1 MLGGRS
7 SSRRSEFHV
16 LVRGESKMV
25 PVCEN
30 LAVSEA
36 EKALERRSSAGAT
49 IKQAKR
55 GSCFYPGQPR
65 QCFRCGSRRHLA
77 SKTLTTR
84 CVHCVGPMA
93 TSVRSAIRSAVICV
107 HPWATHTASA
117 QMFGTILSRLV
128 PGGEGAH
135 WERSDR
141 AGSEDGSSRGDEAGK
156 GMLWRQQKGEW
167 RDRLRK

>member
-49 IKQAKR
+49 IKQVLKLFR
-55 GSCFYPGQPR
+55 TLHRTR
-65 QCFRCGSRRHLA
+65 QCVFQNDHRALEAARQRINEEFKKNKRECSPAKISELLKFGTDVEILLR
-77 SKTLTTR
+77 
-84 CVHCVGPMA
+84 
-93 TSVRSAIRSAVICV
+93 TSVVQGIHKDSD
-107 HPWATHTASA
+107 T
-117 QMFGTILSRLV
+117 LV
-128 PGGEGAH
+128 LQA
-135 WERSDR
+135 
-141 AGSEDGSSRGDEAGK
+141 
-156 GMLWRQQKGEW
+156 
-167 RDRLRK
+167 RKDLLLDNIPFCDAPEKQT